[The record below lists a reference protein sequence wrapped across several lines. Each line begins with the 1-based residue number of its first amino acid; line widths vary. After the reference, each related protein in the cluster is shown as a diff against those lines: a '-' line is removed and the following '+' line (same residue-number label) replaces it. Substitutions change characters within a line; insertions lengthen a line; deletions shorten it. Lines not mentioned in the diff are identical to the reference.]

1 MLGLIKKKANT
12 LLGIDISSTSVKLLE
27 LSRSGGRYKVEAY
40 AVEPLPPNAVVEK
53 NIVELEG
60 VGQALS
66 RVLVKAKT
74 NLKSAVVAVA
84 GSAVITKTIE
94 MEAGLS
100 EDELEN
106 QLKIEA
112 DQYIPYP
119 LEEVAIDFEVQGLS
133 ARNPERVDVL
143 LAACRK
149 ENVEVREAALALA
162 GLTAKVVDVEA
173 YALERSYALLSSQLG
188 ADTDQLTVAVVD
200 IGATMTTLPAGR
212 AIRNI
217 DFQRGEKGEGNVVI
231 DLSDPTLSPD
241 IQEQGGKIRLDF
253 AKTQLPDALRVRLD
267 VKDFATPVQFVNASA
282 QSDRT
287 SITIEPSGLYDYLVY
302 QTDNRLTVSIKPMT
316 TEDAERRKKDNFAYT
331 GEKLSLNFQDI
342 DVRSVLQL
350 IADFTDL
357 NLVASDTVQGNITL
371 RLQNVPWDQALD
383 LVLKTKGLDK
393 RKLGNVLLV
402 APADEIAARERQE
415 LEAQK
420 QIAELAPL
428 RRELIQVNYAKA
440 ADIAKLFQSVTS
452 DGGQEGKEGGRGSIT
467 VDDRTNSIIAYQPQ
481 ERLDELRRIV
491 SQLDIPVRQVMIE
504 ARIVEANVGYD
515 KSLGVRWGGAYH
527 KGNWRGYGKD
537 GNIGIKDED
546 GMNCGPIAGNCT
558 FPTTGTSKSPSPFVD
573 IGAKDA
579 TSGIGI
585 GFITDN
591 IILDLQLSAMEK
603 TGNGEIVS
611 QPKVVTSDKETAKIL
626 KGQEVPYQEASSS
639 GATSTSFKE
648 AALSLEVTPQ
658 ITPDNR
664 IIVEVKVTK
673 DAPDFDRALNGV
685 PPINKNEVNAKILVN
700 DGETIVIGGVF
711 SNTQSKSVDKVPFLG
726 DLPYLGRLFRRDT
739 VSDVK
744 NELLVFLT
752 PRIMN
757 NQAIAIGR

>member
-1 MLGLIKKKANT
+1 M
-12 LLGIDISSTSVKLLE
+12 
-27 LSRSGGRYKVEAY
+27 
-40 AVEPLPPNAVVEK
+40 P
-53 NIVELEG
+53 
-60 VGQALS
+60 
-66 RVLVKAKT
+66 
-74 NLKSAVVAVA
+74 SA
-84 GSAVITKTIE
+84 
-94 MEAGLS
+94 
-100 EDELEN
+100 
-106 QLKIEA
+106 
-112 DQYIPYP
+112 
-119 LEEVAIDFEVQGLS
+119 
-133 ARNPERVDVL
+133 
-143 LAACRK
+143 
-149 ENVEVREAALALA
+149 
-162 GLTAKVVDVEA
+162 
-173 YALERSYALLSSQLG
+173 
-188 ADTDQLTVAVVD
+188 
-200 IGATMTTLPAGR
+200 
-212 AIRNI
+212 NI

-452 DGGQEGKEGGRGSIT
+452 SGEEKENSRGSIT

-527 KGNWRGYGKD
+527 NGNWNSYGKN
-537 GNIGIKDED
+537 GNMGIKDKE
-546 GMNCGPIAGNCT
+546 GYNCGPFQGQCT
-558 FPTTGTSKSPSPFVD
+558 FPTRDNSPTPFVD
-573 IGAKDA
+573 MGAKDA
-579 TSGIGI
+579 SSGIGI

-603 TGNGEIVS
+603 TGNGEVVS

-626 KGQEVPYQEASSS
+626 KGSEIPYQEASSS

-673 DAPDFDRALNGV
+673 DAPDFQNALNGV

-711 SNTQSKSVDKVPFLG
+711 SNTQTKAVDKVPFLG

-739 VSDVK
+739 VSDTK

>member
-1 MLGLIKKKANT
+1 M
-12 LLGIDISSTSVKLLE
+12 
-27 LSRSGGRYKVEAY
+27 
-40 AVEPLPPNAVVEK
+40 
-53 NIVELEG
+53 
-60 VGQALS
+60 
-66 RVLVKAKT
+66 
-74 NLKSAVVAVA
+74 
-84 GSAVITKTIE
+84 
-94 MEAGLS
+94 
-100 EDELEN
+100 
-106 QLKIEA
+106 
-112 DQYIPYP
+112 
-119 LEEVAIDFEVQGLS
+119 
-133 ARNPERVDVL
+133 
-143 LAACRK
+143 
-149 ENVEVREAALALA
+149 
-162 GLTAKVVDVEA
+162 
-173 YALERSYALLSSQLG
+173 
-188 ADTDQLTVAVVD
+188 
-200 IGATMTTLPAGR
+200 TM
-212 AIRNI
+212 
-217 DFQRGEKGEGNVVI
+217 
-231 DLSDPTLSPD
+231 
-241 IQEQGGKIRLDF
+241 
-253 AKTQLPDALRVRLD
+253 
-267 VKDFATPVQFVNASA
+267 
-282 QSDRT
+282 
-287 SITIEPSGLYDYLVY
+287 
-302 QTDNRLTVSIKPMT
+302 
-316 TEDAERRKKDNFAYT
+316 EDAERRKKDNFAYT

-527 KGNWRGYGKD
+527 KGNWSGYGKD

-546 GMNCGPIAGNCT
+546 GMNCGPIAGSCT

-573 IGAKDA
+573 LGAKDA

-626 KGQEVPYQEASSS
+626 KGSEVPYQEASSS

-673 DAPDFDRALNGV
+673 DAPDYQNMLNGV

-711 SNTQSKSVDKVPFLG
+711 SNEQSKSVEKVPFLG
-726 DLPYLGRLFRRDT
+726 ELPYLGRLFRRDT
-739 VSDVK
+739 VTDRK